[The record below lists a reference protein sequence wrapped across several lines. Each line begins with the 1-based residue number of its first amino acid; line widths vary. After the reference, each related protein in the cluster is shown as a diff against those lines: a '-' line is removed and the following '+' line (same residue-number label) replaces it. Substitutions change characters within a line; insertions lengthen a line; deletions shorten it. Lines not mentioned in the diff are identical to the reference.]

1 MKIEEMEV
9 FKKSHE
15 LVLYT
20 YKITKDLPNDERFTL
35 INQMRRSS
43 TSIATNL
50 IEGDSRYSKKEYG
63 YFLKMAIGSCAE
75 LRYQYLLCN
84 DLGYIDAEQK
94 NNAYYLCEET
104 MNLLISTRKAV
115 EERNE

>member
-20 YKITKDLPNDERFTL
+20 YKITKDLPDDERFTL

-43 TSIATNL
+43 ASIATNL
-50 IEGDSRYSKKEYG
+50 VEGDSRYSKKEYE
-63 YFLKMAIGSCAE
+63 YFLKIAIGSCAE
-75 LRYQYLLCN
+75 LRYQYLLCH
-84 DLGYIDAEQK
+84 DLGYINYDEKIRAFD
-94 NNAYYLCEET
+94 LCKDT
-104 MNLLISTRKAV
+104 MNLLVCTKKSV
-115 EERNE
+115 EARND